1 MFALKSK
8 KLLAVI
14 LAIVMI
20 FSAIPTTVVGAIGSN
35 EKTLYLTLPKY
46 YSTGSGL
53 QRTLEEIK
61 EVAATLS
68 EGFKNFEDV
77 VDISE
82 YGFYYNQHDINTLV
96 LIMSGYIPESFH
108 VDNGFGIQYNDLTDQ
123 ITGIIPNYLYT
134 KPEYDAMMAKCNA
147 KADEILAD
155 IKDNPNLGDVEK
167 ALLIHDRIALL
178 CQYDYENYSNNSV
191 PAISHKMYG
200 VLGNGVAVCQGYAM
214 TYGWLLDK
222 VGIKNEYVSSDT
234 LNHAWNIVY
243 INNIP
248 YHVDVTYDDPVW
260 DITGRVTHINFLRST
275 EGIKSTG
282 HDANDFNSTPTDT
295 TYDNNTWQDSNTAF
309 TLLGDEI
316 YYICNVHDHIMRYS
330 DNAPIYDITD
340 HWWANEEH
348 TSAWADQARLDTDG
362 NVLLFSRSDGIYSL
376 DPATITTPNDTI
388 HSDEVLII
396 SDTQT
401 LSNEVI
407 NTDVYITSTGV
418 ATFNDVTVNGNVYC
432 HGQLTVIGG
441 SANNVYAYYWDL
453 GGITASCN
461 VWDGTHGLIKGA
473 FGTCGDVVIKDD
485 ALNYAFES
493 WGKYKAKVRLVWKA
507 TLTSYFSVFG
517 FTYDGGYLI
526 YDISLTPNFDE
537 NTKKLY
543 ESRIP
548 YTPTPP
554 GEFEAGD
561 INGDTDITLDDVVMV
576 AQHVAGWNTD
586 IVLDAADVN
595 GDNNITLDDVVLIA
609 QYVAGWD
616 IPELN

>member
-77 VDISE
+77 VDISQ
-82 YGFYYNQHDINTLV
+82 YDFYYNQQDVNTLV

-108 VDNGFGIQYNDLTDQ
+108 VDNGFGIQCNEADQ

-260 DITGRVTHINFLRST
+260 DITGRVKHINFLRST

-282 HDANDFNSTPTDT
+282 HDANDFNSPPTDT

-362 NVLLFSRSDGIYSL
+362 NVLLFSLTDGIYS
-376 DPATITTPNDTI
+376 
-388 HSDEVLII
+388 
-396 SDTQT
+396 
-401 LSNEVI
+401 
-407 NTDVYITSTGV
+407 
-418 ATFNDVTVNGNVYC
+418 FNPENGRV
-432 HGQLTVIGG
+432 
-441 SANNVYAYYWDL
+441 
-453 GGITASCN
+453 
-461 VWDGTHGLIKGA
+461 K
-473 FGTCGDVVIKDD
+473 
-485 ALNYAFES
+485 
-493 WGKYKAKVRLVWKA
+493 LVWKA

-543 ESRIP
+543 EFKVA
-548 YTPTPP
+548 YTPTVPTPP

-561 INGDTDITLDDVVMV
+561 INGDTDITLDDVVLM
-576 AQHVAGWNTD
+576 AQSVAGWT
-586 IVLDAADVN
+586 VEMGGASPDVN
-595 GDNNITLDDVVLIA
+595 DDGDVTLDDVVLIA
-609 QYVAGWD
+609 QFVAGWSVT
-616 IPELN
+616 LK